1 MRALPSA
8 FAGNAAFLSAIT
20 GAAAYGQP
28 YDRAA
33 TSGARLAAVSLDQ
46 VQAVSRTTYDPT
58 RLTWVVV
65 GDLSRIEAPVRALN
79 FGPVEVWDIYGHKVR

>member
-1 MRALPSA
+1 M
-8 FAGNAAFLSAIT
+8 
-20 GAAAYGQP
+20 
-28 YDRAA
+28 
-33 TSGARLAAVSLDQ
+33 
-46 VQAVSRTTYDPT
+46 SRTTYDPT